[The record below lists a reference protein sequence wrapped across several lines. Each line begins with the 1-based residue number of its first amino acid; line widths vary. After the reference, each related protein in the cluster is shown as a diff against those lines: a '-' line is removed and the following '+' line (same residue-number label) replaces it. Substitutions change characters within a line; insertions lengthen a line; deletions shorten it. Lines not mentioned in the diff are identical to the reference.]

1 MKSIL
6 LIGLGRFGRHIAI
19 KLDELHHQVMA
30 VDKEDTRV
38 DAVLP
43 FVTNAQIGDATN
55 EDFLSSLGV
64 GNFDVCIVAIGDNFQ
79 NSLEVTSLLKELGAK
94 MVVSR
99 AARDV
104 HAKFLLR
111 NGADEIVYPERQLAD
126 WVAIRYSADHIF
138 DYIELDEEHAI
149 FEISIPGEWIGKTIG
164 QLDIRKKYNV
174 NIMALKTNDIMNL
187 KISSDTQL
195 LKDSTMLVLGDM
207 KDFVLLIVV
216 LAAFIYGYFL
226 MEKLDKFLKEN
237 QSQKLISDS
246 KLRIGFETPAIIDS
260 IADLLE
266 QFSSE
271 YPNYEL
277 DLFYGSVSEIING
290 LGNNKLDFGFIIENS
305 NDILKDEYCSLSL
318 QIKQSVITPGSI
330 DIAVH
335 PINTIEKPARVIWQ
349 NDINCMKGLFVEK
362 LRDFSER
369 FLLSATRPNGKK
381 EEKVV

>member
-1 MKSIL
+1 
-6 LIGLGRFGRHIAI
+6 
-19 KLDELHHQVMA
+19 
-30 VDKEDTRV
+30 
-38 DAVLP
+38 
-43 FVTNAQIGDATN
+43 
-55 EDFLSSLGV
+55 
-64 GNFDVCIVAIGDNFQ
+64 
-79 NSLEVTSLLKELGAK
+79 
-94 MVVSR
+94 
-99 AARDV
+99 
-104 HAKFLLR
+104 
-111 NGADEIVYPERQLAD
+111 
-126 WVAIRYSADHIF
+126 
-138 DYIELDEEHAI
+138 
-149 FEISIPGEWIGKTIG
+149 
-164 QLDIRKKYNV
+164 
-174 NIMALKTNDIMNL
+174 
-187 KISSDTQL
+187 
-195 LKDSTMLVLGDM
+195 M

-271 YPNYEL
+271 YPDYEL
-277 DLFYGSVSEIING
+277 NLFYGSVSE
-290 LGNNKLDFGFIIENS
+290 IIENS

>member
-1 MKSIL
+1 
-6 LIGLGRFGRHIAI
+6 
-19 KLDELHHQVMA
+19 
-30 VDKEDTRV
+30 
-38 DAVLP
+38 
-43 FVTNAQIGDATN
+43 
-55 EDFLSSLGV
+55 
-64 GNFDVCIVAIGDNFQ
+64 
-79 NSLEVTSLLKELGAK
+79 
-94 MVVSR
+94 
-99 AARDV
+99 
-104 HAKFLLR
+104 
-111 NGADEIVYPERQLAD
+111 
-126 WVAIRYSADHIF
+126 
-138 DYIELDEEHAI
+138 
-149 FEISIPGEWIGKTIG
+149 
-164 QLDIRKKYNV
+164 
-174 NIMALKTNDIMNL
+174 
-187 KISSDTQL
+187 
-195 LKDSTMLVLGDM
+195 M

-237 QSQKLISDS
+237 QSQKFISDS

-277 DLFYGSVSEIING
+277 NLFYGSVSEIING

-335 PINTIEKPARVIWQ
+335 PINTIEKPVRVIWQ

-362 LRDFSER
+362 LRDFSEC

-381 EEKVV
+381 KKRWYNLYAILMSVLKCFSEIYVLFYIMVLYKEMTV

>member
-1 MKSIL
+1 
-6 LIGLGRFGRHIAI
+6 
-19 KLDELHHQVMA
+19 
-30 VDKEDTRV
+30 
-38 DAVLP
+38 
-43 FVTNAQIGDATN
+43 
-55 EDFLSSLGV
+55 
-64 GNFDVCIVAIGDNFQ
+64 
-79 NSLEVTSLLKELGAK
+79 
-94 MVVSR
+94 
-99 AARDV
+99 
-104 HAKFLLR
+104 
-111 NGADEIVYPERQLAD
+111 
-126 WVAIRYSADHIF
+126 
-138 DYIELDEEHAI
+138 
-149 FEISIPGEWIGKTIG
+149 
-164 QLDIRKKYNV
+164 
-174 NIMALKTNDIMNL
+174 
-187 KISSDTQL
+187 
-195 LKDSTMLVLGDM
+195 M
-207 KDFVLLIVV
+207 KDFILLIVV
-216 LAAFIYGYFL
+216 LVAFIYGYFL

-381 EEKVV
+381 EENKVHRGVAADHGGPAGRRSRPAAGRSDALCDWRSGIAYRADPGAAPNAHLPAGAHHRCGRRARHCLRWSRPCHRRKSGAHPHGTQELPWHGGYFRRGAGRAAAAGQCAARRRTGCRRVCSRLPESHP

>member
-1 MKSIL
+1 
-6 LIGLGRFGRHIAI
+6 
-19 KLDELHHQVMA
+19 
-30 VDKEDTRV
+30 
-38 DAVLP
+38 
-43 FVTNAQIGDATN
+43 
-55 EDFLSSLGV
+55 
-64 GNFDVCIVAIGDNFQ
+64 
-79 NSLEVTSLLKELGAK
+79 
-94 MVVSR
+94 
-99 AARDV
+99 
-104 HAKFLLR
+104 
-111 NGADEIVYPERQLAD
+111 
-126 WVAIRYSADHIF
+126 
-138 DYIELDEEHAI
+138 
-149 FEISIPGEWIGKTIG
+149 
-164 QLDIRKKYNV
+164 
-174 NIMALKTNDIMNL
+174 
-187 KISSDTQL
+187 
-195 LKDSTMLVLGDM
+195 M

-318 QIKQSVITPGSI
+318 L
-330 DIAVH
+330 
-335 PINTIEKPARVIWQ
+335 IWQ

>member
-1 MKSIL
+1 
-6 LIGLGRFGRHIAI
+6 
-19 KLDELHHQVMA
+19 
-30 VDKEDTRV
+30 
-38 DAVLP
+38 
-43 FVTNAQIGDATN
+43 
-55 EDFLSSLGV
+55 
-64 GNFDVCIVAIGDNFQ
+64 
-79 NSLEVTSLLKELGAK
+79 
-94 MVVSR
+94 
-99 AARDV
+99 
-104 HAKFLLR
+104 
-111 NGADEIVYPERQLAD
+111 
-126 WVAIRYSADHIF
+126 
-138 DYIELDEEHAI
+138 
-149 FEISIPGEWIGKTIG
+149 
-164 QLDIRKKYNV
+164 
-174 NIMALKTNDIMNL
+174 
-187 KISSDTQL
+187 
-195 LKDSTMLVLGDM
+195 M

-277 DLFYGSVSEIING
+277 NLFYGSVSEIING
-290 LGNNKLDFGFIIENS
+290 LKNNKLDFGFIIENS

-349 NDINCMKGLFVEK
+349 NDINCMKVYLSKNCVIFRSVFCFRLHARMEK
-362 LRDFSER
+362 KKKRWYNLYAILMSVLKCFSEIYVLFYIM
-369 FLLSATRPNGKK
+369 FLYK
-381 EEKVV
+381 EMTV

>member
-1 MKSIL
+1 
-6 LIGLGRFGRHIAI
+6 
-19 KLDELHHQVMA
+19 
-30 VDKEDTRV
+30 
-38 DAVLP
+38 
-43 FVTNAQIGDATN
+43 
-55 EDFLSSLGV
+55 
-64 GNFDVCIVAIGDNFQ
+64 
-79 NSLEVTSLLKELGAK
+79 
-94 MVVSR
+94 
-99 AARDV
+99 
-104 HAKFLLR
+104 
-111 NGADEIVYPERQLAD
+111 
-126 WVAIRYSADHIF
+126 
-138 DYIELDEEHAI
+138 
-149 FEISIPGEWIGKTIG
+149 
-164 QLDIRKKYNV
+164 
-174 NIMALKTNDIMNL
+174 
-187 KISSDTQL
+187 
-195 LKDSTMLVLGDM
+195 M

-216 LAAFIYGYFL
+216 LAVFIYGYFI
-226 MEKLDKFLKEN
+226 MEKLDKFLEEN

-318 QIKQSVITPGSI
+318 QIKQSVINPDSA

-349 NDINCMKGLFVEK
+349 NDINCIKSLFVEK

-369 FLLSATRPNGKK
+369 FPLSATHPNGKK
-381 EEKVV
+381 EEKVL